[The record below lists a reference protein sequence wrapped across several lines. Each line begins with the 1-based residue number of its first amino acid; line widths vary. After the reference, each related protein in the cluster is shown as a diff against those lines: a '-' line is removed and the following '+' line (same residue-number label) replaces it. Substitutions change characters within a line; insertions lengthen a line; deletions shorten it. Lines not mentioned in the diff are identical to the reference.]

1 MLCAIVNSAMW
12 KLALRNIARH
22 RGRTLL
28 TGGAIALGVASLI
41 VSAGFIE
48 DFFIQ
53 LREATIHSQYGH
65 LQVYRRGY
73 YEFASRAPYHYMIEN
88 PDVLAARL
96 RAVDHVVD
104 VAPRVYFSGLL
115 SNGRMRLPVIGEG
128 VGAAHELK
136 LSTHISLAAGRPLL
150 PKMRYAVIVGEGLAR
165 SLDLKVG
172 DNATLLVTTRDGA

>member
-41 VSAGFIE
+41 VSGGFIE

-73 YEFASRAPYHYMIEN
+73 YEFASRAPYRYMIDD
-88 PDVLAARL
+88 PGALAARV
-96 RAVDHVVD
+96 RSIPHVIQ
-104 VAPRVYFSGLL
+104 VARRIYFSGLL
-115 SNGRMRLPVIGEG
+115 TN
-128 VGAAHELK
+128 
-136 LSTHISLAAGRPLL
+136 
-150 PKMRYAVIVGEGLAR
+150 
-165 SLDLKVG
+165 
-172 DNATLLVTTRDGA
+172 